1 MEKLI
6 ERIAKAPL
14 GAKLGVVAGVLV
26 AITALNYFV
35 MAIPYGDPISDLE
48 AKAKKV
54 TAEQERL
61 DRDYIEKT
69 AIANDLNRFRKEKEL
84 LEQRLDEALAEL
96 PEDKKIDELLQLFQD
111 RAQKAGLEINTI
123 EPQPEKPEGFYAR
136 IPIPMTVTGSFHE
149 IATFFDALSRL
160 RRIVNVSDITLD
172 SPKDVKGKVVVSAK
186 FLVTTF
192 MFLDPKAAKAA
203 AAGKKGGAK

>member
-14 GAKLGVVAGVLV
+14 GAKLGVVAAALVLV
-26 AITALNYFV
+26 TAVNYFV
-35 MAIPYGDPISDLE
+35 MAIPYGDSIVEMETKRKRVAAD
-48 AKAKKV
+48 
-54 TAEQERL
+54 QEKL
-61 DRDYIEKT
+61 DRDFIEKT

-84 LEQRLDEALAEL
+84 LEQRLEEALAEL
-96 PEDKKIDELLQLFQD
+96 PEEKRIDELLQLFQD

-123 EPQPEKPEGFYAR
+123 EPLAEKPEGFYAR

-149 IATFFDALSRL
+149 VATFFDALGRL
-160 RRIVNVSDITLD
+160 RRIVNVSEITLD
-172 SPKDVKGKVVVSAK
+172 TPKDVKGKVVVSAK

-192 MFLDPKAAKAA
+192 MFVDPKAAQDAKSA
-203 AAGKKGGAK
+203 KKGGGK

>member
-1 MEKLI
+1 MEKFI

-14 GAKLGVVAGVLV
+14 GAKLGVVAGAL
-26 AITALNYFV
+26 ALITALNYFV
-35 MAIPYGDPISDLE
+35 MAIPYGDAISTLE
-48 AKAKKV
+48 TKAKRV
-54 TAEQERL
+54 TAEQEKL
-61 DRDYIEKT
+61 DRDFIEKT

-84 LEQRLDEALAEL
+84 LEQRLEEALAEL

-123 EPQPEKPEGFYAR
+123 EPQAERPEGFFAR

-149 IATFFDALSRL
+149 IATFFDALGRL
-160 RRIVNVSDITLD
+160 RRIVNVSEINLEQ
-172 SPKDVKGKVVVSAK
+172 PKDVKGKVVITAK

-192 MFLDPKAAKAA
+192 MFVDTKGAA
-203 AAGKKGGAK
+203 AKKGGAK